1 MSHELGDLSPT
12 TKEPITSRGNWRGIA
27 DASTGISGSAAWP
40 PQEQPR
46 IYVCGPA
53 AFVEAATSAPG
64 RKRPATNTIRTERF
78 GPTAG

>member
-1 MSHELGDLSPT
+1 
-12 TKEPITSRGNWRGIA
+12 
-27 DASTGISGSAAWP
+27 
-40 PQEQPR
+40 
-46 IYVCGPA
+46 VCGPA